1 MMSPLSVVSRLIS
14 YGMPVNMLSAFHA
27 VSRSFATT
35 KVPRS
40 KNAVN
45 FLAAASG
52 KPPQPLQGLK
62 VTQSSPEQTS
72 EVLKGARFIKNG
84 KWGASITVNGSKLN
98 LGTFE
103 TAKEASDAYFAAK
116 AVYSSQQFQ
125 GRRKKKTADVKV
137 EEKKDIN
144 AERDPMFGTNSVSGG
159 AADVLDVES
168 SELVGGESS
177 SGEDEEEMVNE
188 VNSGATTLLRRESSK
203 YIGVIQEGVGAT
215 LWEAVISLPSN
226 KEISGGE
233 YETEEEAAKAYDA
246 LARMYLGESAKT
258 NFPLDPYTS
267 WVPPDTVLNTPQI
280 AVKPGELLTLE
291 EITNAL
297 TLERGKDIK
306 VIDLQGKSELAQHL
320 VLVTGTSVAH
330 MRRLADTIARALRK
344 RNIPGVRASVEARDM
359 DDWMVVDCS
368 NIIVS
373 IMDDNAREVF
383 DLEGLYEKLSNGND
397 PYQGMTYEQWLIAN
411 PVPEKWLARLAKD
424 EEDIAREQR
433 VPFASPMK

>member
-1 MMSPLSVVSRLIS
+1 
-14 YGMPVNMLSAFHA
+14 
-27 VSRSFATT
+27 
-35 KVPRS
+35 
-40 KNAVN
+40 
-45 FLAAASG
+45 
-52 KPPQPLQGLK
+52 
-62 VTQSSPEQTS
+62 
-72 EVLKGARFIKNG
+72 VLKGARLIKNG

-98 LGTFE
+98 LGTFD

-125 GRRKKKTADVKV
+125 GRRKKKSDVLNDK
-137 EEKKDIN
+137 EKKNDTL
-144 AERDPMFGTNSVSGG
+144 AHLGTNSFAGG
-159 AADVLDVES
+159 GTEAIDVES
-168 SELVGGESS
+168 GIVVDDESS
-177 SGEDEEEMVNE
+177 SGEEEEE
-188 VNSGATTLLRRESSK
+188 EALRGASSTDTSCSLPRRASSK
-203 YIGVIQEGVGAT
+203 YIGIIQEGVGAT

-233 YETEEEAAKAYDA
+233 FETEEEAAKAYDA
-246 LARMYLGESAKT
+246 LARMYLGETAKT

-267 WVPPDTVLNTPQI
+267 WLPPETIFSTPQI
-280 AVKPGELLTLE
+280 AVKPGELLTLQ

-297 TLERGKDIK
+297 TIERGKNLK

-344 RNIPGVRASVEARDM
+344 RNIPGVRAIVEAREM
-359 DDWMVVDCS
+359 DDWMVVDCN

-373 IMDDNAREVF
+373 IMDDDAREVF

-433 VPFASPMK
+433 IPFISPLSKSN